1 MQMKVLALAVLLAFA
16 ACGPTSPPRSAATP
30 SQSASAQ
37 TPAATSSA
45 QPAQSPS
52 TASAGLFAVASGI
65 PGGQLIN
72 SSPPGTQATVE
83 IVGPDGH
90 VHAQASFAPPPA
102 PLIGNAEPLL
112 QSPVRTAAGAVF
124 YADSTGAVH
133 RLRPDGST
141 SVVATF
147 PLTNAQ
153 QELSYAV
160 SPDGAHLIAIVLS
173 TPPLHNPPPQTLG
186 DPLFQDGGHWT
197 LKLETA
203 DSGGSTTT
211 TLQRDLG
218 TAYPQPTQIVGWDA
232 KGPIATLNTNL
243 GAQQSPLS
251 AHLFGVPLIHIATDG
266 THLDSIGGPNCAATD
281 MLSNGTV
288 ICTVN
293 APDSFAVRT
302 TTGTTLWQGSVP
314 SNNYYYGLWLS
325 PDTNAVAVQYLVV
338 TAAGAVSLPAQSTTG
353 AGQLSALGWLD
364 ANTVVEATAAGQLS
378 LYEAHGLTKIRDLG
392 VSGLFEGLL

>member
-1 MQMKVLALAVLLAFA
+1 MKVVTLAVFLALA
-16 ACGPTSPPRSAATP
+16 ACGPNSQPRGAGTP
-30 SQSASAQ
+30 SHSGQ
-37 TPAATSSA
+37 TPSA
-45 QPAQSPS
+45 PQTQLAQSPL
-52 TASAGLFAVASGI
+52 ASAGLFVVVSGL

-72 SSPPGTQATVE
+72 PNSAQVTQATVE
-83 IVGPDGH
+83 IVGPDGR
-90 VHAQASFAPPPA
+90 VHAQAMFAPPPA

-112 QSPVRTAAGAVF
+112 QSPVRTAGGSVF

-160 SPDGAHLIAIVLS
+160 SPDGARLIAIILS
-173 TPPLHNPPPQTLG
+173 TPPLHNPPPASLA
-186 DPLFQDGGHWT
+186 DPLFQEGGHWT

-203 DSGGSTTT
+203 DAGGSTATT
-211 TLQRDLG
+211 FQRDFG
-218 TAYPQPTQIVGWDA
+218 TAFPQPTQIVGWDVH
-232 KGPIATLNTNL
+232 GPVATLNTNL
-243 GAQQSPLS
+243 GAQQAPLS
-251 AHLFGVPLIHIATDG
+251 AHIFGTPLIHLGADG
-266 THLDSIGGPNCAATD
+266 THLDVIGGSNCGATD
-281 MLSNGTV
+281 VISNGTV

-302 TTGTTLWQGSVP
+302 STGATLWQGSVP

-325 PDTNAVAVQYLVV
+325 PDAKAVAVQGLVV
-338 TAAGAVSLPAQSTTG
+338 TSAGVVSVGPQATSG
-353 AGQLSALGWLD
+353 PSQLTALGWLD
-364 ANTVVEATAAGQLS
+364 ANTVVEATPAGQLS

-392 VSGLFEGLL
+392 VSGIFEGLI